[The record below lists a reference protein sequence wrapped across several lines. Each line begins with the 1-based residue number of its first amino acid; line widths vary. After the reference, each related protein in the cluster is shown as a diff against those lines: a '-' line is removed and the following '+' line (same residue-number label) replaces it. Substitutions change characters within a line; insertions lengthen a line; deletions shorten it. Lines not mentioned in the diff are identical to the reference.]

1 VPLFFRSPSLEDG
14 KVQKLMRNGIL
25 LRCYRMG
32 TAVNVHYLCQRGKQF
47 VIFGYISRSQDYA
60 AMLQMLCSINFR
72 VLMICRFFVLIK
84 SYTDFKQGYILLN
97 CYFLAHQCMC
107 GY

>member
-1 VPLFFRSPSLEDG
+1 
-14 KVQKLMRNGIL
+14 
-25 LRCYRMG
+25 
-32 TAVNVHYLCQRGKQF
+32 
-47 VIFGYISRSQDYA
+47 
-60 AMLQMLCSINFR
+60 MLQMLCSINFR

-97 CYFLAHQCMC
+97 CYFLAHQCIC